1 MIENGKVVSLSY
13 TLKNDAG
20 ELLDSSPPDESLSYL
35 HGASNIVPGLERKL
49 GGRKVGDKLDVVVDP
64 GDGYGMRDPRAV
76 QDIPREAFPPDAPIE
91 IGASFVVETP
101 SGDVMQLFITAIS
114 KDADGKDLI
123 RCDANHPLAG
133 ERLHFSVEI
142 LDIRDASD
150 EEKTHGHPHGPG
162 GHHH

>member
-13 TLKNDAG
+13 VLKNDAG
-20 ELLDSSPPDESLSYL
+20 ETLDSSGDVALQYL

-91 IGASFVVETP
+91 VGASFVVETP
-101 SGDVMQLFITAIS
+101 NGGLLQLHITALS
-114 KDADGKDLI
+114 KGPGGEDLV

-142 LDIRDASD
+142 LGVRDATD
-150 EEKTHGHPHGPG
+150 EERVHGHVHGPG

>member
-13 TLKNDAG
+13 VLKNDAG
-20 ELLDSSPPDESLSYL
+20 ETLDSSGDEALSYL
-35 HGASNIVPGLERKL
+35 HGAQNIVPGLERKL
-49 GGRKVGDKLDVVVDP
+49 GGRKVGEKLDVVVDP

-76 QDIPREAFPPDAPIE
+76 QDVPREAFPPDAPIE
-91 IGASFVVETP
+91 VGAAFVVETP
-101 SGDVMQLFITAIS
+101 NGEMMQLHITAIT
-114 KDADGKDLI
+114 KGADGQELV

-142 LDIRDASD
+142 LGVREATD
-150 EEKTHGHPHGPG
+150 EERTHGHVHGPG